1 MNGTQFTK
9 LKEKDESHY
18 ELWGTNLPQGTSV
31 TMIKLCFSVLT
42 SSKWVNADGEFCTKH
57 TNTDVQYLPVGFILG
72 ASTDCTLLG
81 QKQWL
86 K

>member
-1 MNGTQFTK
+1 MTGTQFTK

-18 ELWGTNLPQGTSV
+18 DLCSTHLPQGTSV

-42 SSKWVNADGEFCTKH
+42 SYKRVNADREFFTKH
-57 TNTDVQYLPVGFILG
+57 TNTDVQYLSVCFISG
-72 ASTDCTLLG
+72 VSTDCTLLG
-81 QKQWL
+81 RKQWL